1 MRRTAFV
8 LTALLL
14 TAACGSMGGDNGGL
28 GSIGDIIL
36 GSPSSTQTSDVRGT
50 VDTVD
55 TGARRID
62 LNVTYVNNL
71 RDNNNGQR
79 GSIYYDN
86 NTRVVFQNRD
96 YAVTDLERGD
106 EISVVGVNN
115 NGRYVASTIT
125 VTRDAS

>member
-8 LTALLL
+8 LSALLL
-14 TAACGSMGGDNGGL
+14 TAACGSMGDGGGL

-36 GSPSSTQTSDVRGT
+36 GSPSTSESSDVRGT
-50 VDTVD
+50 VSYID

-62 LNVTYVNNL
+62 MDVSYINNL

-86 NTRVVFQNRD
+86 NTRVTFQGRD
-96 YAVTDLERGD
+96 YAVADLERGD
-106 EISVVGVNN
+106 EISVVGVND
-115 NGRYVASTIT
+115 NGKYVAREIT

>member
-1 MRRTAFV
+1 MRRATLV
-8 LTALLL
+8 LAALLM
-14 TAACGSMGGDNGGL
+14 TAACGSMSDAGL

-36 GSPSSTQTSDVRGT
+36 GSPSSTQSSDVKGA
-50 VDTVD
+50 VAAID

-86 NTRVVFQNRD
+86 NTRVTYNGQD

-106 EISVVGVNN
+106 EIEVRGAVD
-115 NGRYVASTIT
+115 NGRYLAQQIT
-125 VTRDAS
+125 VTRDAT